1 MAYSCVQEELVSIR
15 RKFDSGDVIEHL
27 SRKMNKTRAKR
38 VRQEREREREGEGRG
53 KRERG
58 REREGESSPLC
69 GC

>member
-1 MAYSCVQEELVSIR
+1 MSIR

-38 VRQEREREREGEGRG
+38 VRQVREKEREGGGEREGEGEG
-53 KRERG
+53 G
-58 REREGESSPLC
+58 RESVNSPLC